1 MSWPIQNMYTDVL
14 DPKYLDKS
22 RTFERQKQIQ
32 LNLLSIFIIV
42 GSTGSFKT
50 NSALQ
55 IILAY
60 GAVWDSFTL
69 CAKTLDEPLYNW
81 FRDYMAQQKRQGHT
95 KWYRVCD
102 DLLDLP
108 PLDRPK
114 QPGPLLDDSDDDEE
128 GDDDGKK
135 QQGKPEPY
143 YYGAEK
149 QLNHCIIVDDAIM
162 ESPKKLAV
170 LHDYVTRGRKY
181 GITLFVLSQDW
192 YRTPLY
198 WKRNATYFVL
208 KAIPPRQLKRLAGD
222 VTSDITPSEFVE
234 KYNASMQKKHD
245 FLLVDKSLTSA
256 GQMELMFR
264 RNLG

>member
-14 DPKYLDKS
+14 DPKYLDKP
-22 RTFERQKQIQ
+22 RTFERQRQIQ

-55 IILAY
+55 IILGY

-81 FRDYMAQQKRQGHT
+81 FCDYMAEQKRQGNI
-95 KWYRVCD
+95 KWFRVCD

-114 QPGPLLDDSDDDEE
+114 QPRPLLVDSDN
-128 GDDDGKK
+128 DDDDDMK
-135 QQGKPEPY
+135 QQAKPEPY

-149 QLNHCIIVDDAIM
+149 QMSHCIIVDDAIM

-170 LHDYVTRGRKY
+170 LHDYITRGRKY
-181 GITLFVLSQDW
+181 GITLFMLSQDW

-198 WKRNATYFVL
+198 AKRNATYFVL

-234 KYNASMQKKHD
+234 KYNAAMQEKHD
-245 FLLVDKSLTSA
+245 FCLVDKSLSSA
-256 GQMELMFR
+256 GRMELMFR

>member
-1 MSWPIQNMYTDVL
+1 M
-14 DPKYLDKS
+14 
-22 RTFERQKQIQ
+22 
-32 LNLLSIFIIV
+32 
-42 GSTGSFKT
+42 
-50 NSALQ
+50 LQ

-81 FRDYMAQQKRQGHT
+81 FRDYVAEQKRQNQI

-114 QPGPLLDDSDDDEE
+114 QPGPLMIDSDDDDE
-128 GDDDGKK
+128 DDGDEAQQAK
-135 QQGKPEPY
+135 QESY
-143 YYGAEK
+143 YFGIEK

-181 GITLFVLSQDW
+181 GITLFILSQDW

-234 KYNASMQKKHD
+234 KYNAAMQEKHD
-245 FLLVDKSLTSA
+245 FLFVDKSLSSA
-256 GQMELMFR
+256 GKMELLFR